1 MISET
6 KIDGSFFFRQFLLS
20 GYTRL
25 YRLDRN
31 SNGGGVLVF
40 IREDIPS
47 TKLHFSEAGFEGF
60 FTELNLRK
68 SKWLGCFSYNA
79 RTNKISNHLS
89 FISKTLD
96 LLSIKYEKILL
107 ISDFNLGKCSMPR
120 DGFYNIYNL
129 CSLIKVL
136 SCHKNPSKPTCID
149 FTLVD
154 LVTFTEEILDGKLH
168 FLCSA

>member
-6 KIDGSFFFRQFLLS
+6 KIDDSFFVRQFLLS

-25 YRLDRN
+25 YRLDCN
-31 SNGGGVLVF
+31 SNGGGILVF

-68 SKWLGCFSYNA
+68 SKWLVCFSYNA

-96 LLSIKYEKILL
+96 LLSIKFK
-107 ISDFNLGKCSMPR
+107 
-120 DGFYNIYNL
+120 
-129 CSLIKVL
+129 
-136 SCHKNPSKPTCID
+136 KNS
-149 FTLVD
+149 
-154 LVTFTEEILDGKLH
+154 
-168 FLCSA
+168 